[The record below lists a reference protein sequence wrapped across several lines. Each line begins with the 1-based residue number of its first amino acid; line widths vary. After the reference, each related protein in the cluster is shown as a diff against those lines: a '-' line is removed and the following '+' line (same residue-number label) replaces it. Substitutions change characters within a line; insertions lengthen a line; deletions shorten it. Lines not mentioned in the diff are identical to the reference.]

1 MRIEGNYNE
10 DDKELIIKVNFED
23 SSEAYVFQKYFI
35 EMVNKMAKDNDAQLI
50 DVLGVLEDNE
60 EMPQDMIELAK
71 KVAVEANKKAGSQ
84 FKNNFLPG

>member
-23 SSEAYVFQKYFI
+23 SSEAYIFQNYFI
-35 EMVNKMAKDNDAQLI
+35 EMVNKMAKDNDAKLI

-60 EMPQDMIELAK
+60 EMPQDMIELAR
-71 KVAVEANKKAGSQ
+71 KVADEANKIVDSQ